1 MASKQHVYVLFFIF
15 LLLTSHELIEH
26 MIAIYKP
33 FSSITEASLKHALA
47 ETSSS
52 LSENAIESLMQA
64 YDSLDV
70 FPEVPAALKSLAS
83 SPNVEPY
90 IFSNGTDAMVS
101 SSVNLSP
108 SLVPY
113 AKVFKGLITVQ
124 EIEIFKPDPRVYQHL
139 AKKVGKENEIGG
151 VWLVSGNPF
160 DVVGARAVGMQAAWV
175 DRAGKGW
182 VDGLGELVGK
192 ECRPTIVVKGVA
204 DAVSG
209 IEELVKEKGKSS

>member
-1 MASKQHVYVLFFIF
+1 MAVEQHVYASLPPPN
-15 LLLTSHELIEH
+15 LIRADRLRQ
-26 MIAIYKP
+26 AIYKP

-52 LSENAIESLMQA
+52 LSETAIASLMQA
-64 YDSLDV
+64 YDSLAV
-70 FPEVPAALKSLAS
+70 FPEVPAALESLAS
-83 SPNVEPY
+83 SPTVEPY

-108 SLVPY
+108 SLAPH
-113 AKVFKGLITVQ
+113 ARVFKGLVTVQ
-124 EIEIFKPDPRVYQHL
+124 GIEIFKPDPKVYRYL
-139 AKKVGKENEIGG
+139 AKQVGKENAIGD

-160 DVVGARAVGMQAAWV
+160 DVVGARAVGLQAAWV

-192 ECRPTIVVKGVA
+192 ECRPTIVVKGVE

-209 IEELVKEKGKSS
+209 IEAWVKEKGKSS